1 MRIARIIPVEAIM
14 TADLWALVAAML
26 LAVVQLTI
34 SSVLTL
40 GQLGGRWVAG
50 SRDEPREV
58 TGVSGRFVRAY
69 RNLLEI
75 FPQFVAALFLVHAAG
90 AVGPLSSIGA
100 WVFVIARL
108 IYVPA
113 YAFAPPGVRPICWLA
128 AQMGIFMI
136 VADLF
141 V

>member
-1 MRIARIIPVEAIM
+1 MRIACIIPVEAIM

-58 TGVSGRFVRAY
+58 TGGSGRFVRAY

-75 FPQFVAALFLVHAAG
+75 FPQFVAALFLVHGAG
-90 AVGPLSSIGA
+90 AVGRVSSIGA

>member
-1 MRIARIIPVEAIM
+1 M
-14 TADLWALVAAML
+14 TADLWALAAAML
-26 LAVVQLTI
+26 LAVVQLTL

-40 GQLGGRWVAG
+40 RQLGGDWVLG

-58 TGVSGRFVRAY
+58 TGLSGRFVRAH

-75 FPQFVAALFLVHAAG
+75 FPQFLAALFLVHAAHAAG
-90 AVGPLSSIGA
+90 SLSAIGA
-100 WVFVIARL
+100 WVFVIGRVL
-108 IYVPA
+108 YVSA
-113 YAFAPPGVRPICWLA
+113 YAFAPPGVRPICWMV
-128 AQMGIFMI
+128 AQVGIFMI

>member
-1 MRIARIIPVEAIM
+1 M
-14 TADLWALVAAML
+14 TADLWALAAAML
-26 LAVVQLTI
+26 LAVVQLTL

-40 GQLGGRWVAG
+40 RQLGGDWVLG

-58 TGVSGRFVRAY
+58 TGLSGRFVRAH

-75 FPQFVAALFLVHAAG
+75 FPQFLAALFLVHAAHAAG
-90 AVGPLSSIGA
+90 SLSAIGA
-100 WVFVIARL
+100 WVFVIGRVL
-108 IYVPA
+108 YVPA
-113 YAFAPPGVRPICWLA
+113 YAFAPPGVRPICWTI
-128 AQMGIFMI
+128 AQVGIFMI

>member
-1 MRIARIIPVEAIM
+1 MRIACIIPVEAIM

>member
-1 MRIARIIPVEAIM
+1 M

-26 LAVVQLTI
+26 LAVVQLTL

-40 GQLGGRWVAG
+40 HQLGGVWVAG
-50 SRDEPREV
+50 PRDEPREV
-58 TGVSGRFVRAY
+58 TGVSGRFVRAH

-75 FPQFVAALFLVHAAG
+75 FPQFVAALFLVHAAD
-90 AVGPLSSIGA
+90 AVGSLSAIGA
-100 WVFVIARL
+100 WIFVIARL
-108 IYVPA
+108 LYVPA
-113 YAFAPPGVRPICWLA
+113 YAFGPVGLRPVCWLA
-128 AQMGIFMI
+128 AQMGIFVV